1 MRRTAMLRAVILV
14 SIAAKTACLV
24 MPPKVWLLLE
34 ELRVPYRVEK
44 VPLNAYGYKPTAFSR
59 RVDGGK
65 LPALE
70 LDGELHVESEAI
82 MDLLVA
88 TFGTA
93 MDGGGDDER
102 WKALEDDLMRD
113 WFSLAFYPI
122 EGERLEAARD
132 ALDGTLRRFDDML
145 GATPGPWALGGDAP
159 SLWDNGPGYAVDD
172 AKAASARIYGLD
184 GAWELPLGDDD
195 EGATRPPAA
204 AAAGAGAAV
213 TEGDVGA
220 AAPEFDVVVLG
231 GTLGVFAAA
240 AFQKRGLKVCVV
252 GAAAR
257 GRNQEW
263 NLSLDEV
270 YDLVEAGALEPGDVD
285 GAVGSPG
292 RYEVLAGG
300 AGDLARRR
308 RPERTACEASESGR
322 VRRRGAR
329 GGETI
334 AARLVVDAMGNA
346 SPIARQARREANDG
360 ADPKPSGICCVV
372 GTLMRG
378 FDADNSFGDLI
389 YTNEDARVGGPDRQ
403 YFWEAFPAMSVGAD
417 ARTTYL
423 FTYMDADEL
432 REHTVLDQF
441 EDYWDMLPAYQRH
454 NAGCLAG
461 GGRGD
466 AVERAFDA
474 GDLTLERCLFG
485 LFPTFKDSPL
495 PSRWDRVLAVGDAS
509 GVQSPL
515 SFGGFGALTRHL
527 GRVTDAVAEA
537 VDAGALAKG
546 DLAAVNGYAPNI
558 AATWMFQRSF
568 VHPVGSNRPAAFV
581 NRLMRQNYENMEALG
596 DDVLRP
602 FNQDVVQPRALLRV
616 LALATAREPLNIPAL
631 LFYIGPKELAEW
643 LGHFGAMLVYDLLH
657 HALGAPVRA
666 WADRLPDARN
676 AYRLRRLADAWEYGA
691 GMDCGH

>member
-1 MRRTAMLRAVILV
+1 MRGRRGDPPRRSWQDRDMGDERLDSALVFAAAARSRPASIRLARGTGALRSTATATAPTTTATTRTARIL
-14 SIAAKTACLV
+14 
-24 MPPKVWLLLE
+24 E
-34 ELRVPYRVEK
+34 
-44 VPLNAYGYKPTAFSR
+44 
-59 RVDGGK
+59 
-65 LPALE
+65 
-70 LDGELHVESEAI
+70 H
-82 MDLLVA
+82 
-88 TFGTA
+88 
-93 MDGGGDDER
+93 
-102 WKALEDDLMRD
+102 
-113 WFSLAFYPI
+113 
-122 EGERLEAARD
+122 LEAEGDGAG
-132 ALDGTLRRFDDML
+132 AGASGTLR
-145 GATPGPWALGGDAP
+145 G
-159 SLWDNGPGYAVDD
+159 
-172 AKAASARIYGLD
+172 I
-184 GAWELPLGDDD
+184 
-195 EGATRPPAA
+195 EGTWRGRSSAA
-204 AAAGAGAAV
+204 AAASAGAFV

-300 AGDLARRR
+300 AGDLVASRRERARGLQRPRGRADGLRRRAPGGLAPERAERGRAARRR
-308 RPERTACEASESGR
+308 RRARAKNLEARRRRERAACEG
-322 VRRRGAR
+322 VTVGAGCAVVALA

-403 YFWEAFPAMSVGAD
+403 YFWEAFPARSVGDD

-432 REHTVLDQF
+432 REHTVMDQF
-441 EDYWDMLPAYQRH
+441 ELLGHAAR
-454 NAGCLAG
+454 
-461 GGRGD
+461 
-466 AVERAFDA
+466 
-474 GDLTLERCLFG
+474 
-485 LFPTFKDSPL
+485 DSPL

-515 SFGGFGALTRHL
+515 SFGGFGALRRHL

-537 VDAGALAKG
+537 LDAGALNKG

-602 FNQDVVQPRALLRV
+602 FNQDVVQPRALLRKR
-616 LALATAREPLNIPAL
+616 AASPPAGL
-631 LFYIGPKELAEW
+631 Q
-643 LGHFGAMLVYDLLH
+643 
-657 HALGAPVRA
+657 
-666 WADRLPDARN
+666 
-676 AYRLRRLADAWEYGA
+676 
-691 GMDCGH
+691 

>member
-1 MRRTAMLRAVILV
+1 MIPR
-14 SIAAKTACLV
+14 
-24 MPPKVWLLLE
+24 
-34 ELRVPYRVEK
+34 
-44 VPLNAYGYKPTAFSR
+44 N
-59 RVDGGK
+59 
-65 LPALE
+65 
-70 LDGELHVESEAI
+70 
-82 MDLLVA
+82 
-88 TFGTA
+88 
-93 MDGGGDDER
+93 
-102 WKALEDDLMRD
+102 
-113 WFSLAFYPI
+113 
-122 EGERLEAARD
+122 
-132 ALDGTLRRFDDML
+132 
-145 GATPGPWALGGDAP
+145 ALGLA
-159 SLWDNGPGYAVDD
+159 LVF
-172 AKAASARIYGLD
+172 
-184 GAWELPLGDDD
+184 
-195 EGATRPPAA
+195 
-204 AAAGAGAAV
+204 AAAGALAPASSHLARPSSALRSTATATAPTTTATTTRTARILEHLEAEGDGAGAGASGTLRGIEGLDRAWAQLRRPAGGPAPAPFV

-220 AAPEFDVVVLG
+220 VAPEFDVVVLG

-252 GAAAR
+252 ERGPLV

-270 YDLVEAGALEPGDVD
+270 YDLVAAGALEPGDVD

-300 AGDLARRR
+300 AGDLVASHFGSVRAGFNDREVGPTGSGGALQEVWLPSVLNVGVRPDVAVARARKNLEAR
-308 RPERTACEASESGR
+308 GGVVRERTACEG
-322 VRRRGAR
+322 VTVGAGGAVVALA

-432 REHTVLDQF
+432 REHTVMDQF

-454 NAGCLAG
+454 NAKCLAG

-466 AVERAFDA
+466 AVERALDA
-474 GDLTLERCLFG
+474 GDLKLERCLFG

-568 VHPVGSNRPAAFV
+568 VHPVGSDRPAAFV

-616 LALATAREPLNIPAL
+616 LALATVKDPLNIPVL
-631 LFYIGPKELAEW
+631 LFYIGPRELAEW

-657 HALGAPVRA
+657 HALGEPVRG

-691 GMDCGH
+691 GMDYGH